1 MPIDLQKDRDHIH
14 YMIWTDEDIIKLENR
29 VIALENTLK
38 RIGIDLVENDQEN

>member
-1 MPIDLQKDRDHIH
+1 MIDLQKDKDFFH
-14 YMIWTDEDIIKLENR
+14 YLLWTDEDIIKLENR